1 MEKKLGVYI
10 CTGCGI
16 GEALDIEKLQ
26 KKIPPKV
33 KVQKIHPILCSPEGV
48 DVIKQDIADEGVNTV
63 VIAACSRRVLYDV
76 FDFGPAIVQRVNLRE
91 GVVWSHKPDEE
102 HMTGEEGGPQVDAL
116 IQAMA
121 QDYLRMG
128 IAEAEKILPAEPY
141 QPEQPINKRIMV
153 MGGGVT
159 GLSAALD
166 VAKAGYEAVVV
177 ERESQVGG
185 FAAKLRKQT
194 PWVYP
199 YENLQEPVIN
209 QIISEAEAHPKIE
222 IRTGTEVARIYGQPG
237 LYEVTFKAPGTK
249 SKWDIPAPM
258 KAAEGA
264 EAPAQPPMAEKA
276 TPENPANIL
285 ARDPDAERFGAVV
298 LATGWKPWELKEAPE
313 PEEEAPAEGEKAKE
327 ASKEAEAPAE
337 EAQAAEATYEHL
349 GFGKLANVVTNVAF
363 EEMAG
368 QGRIVR
374 PSDGKPASSVVFIQ
388 SPGQGSDEDFPYAST
403 IISTVALKQ
412 AKYVREDNP
421 DAKAYIFYQHMR
433 TLGQNEYFY
442 KSIQQ
447 DEGIFLTKGD
457 VQSVSENGDGTLVVA
472 AKNTLLGEDIKV
484 GADMVVLG
492 TGMIPTTKDDPV
504 LNLAYRQGAGFR
516 DLDLFEGYC
525 DSNFICFPYETRRT
539 GIYAAGCVRRA
550 MSIQECRE
558 DAAGAALK
566 AIQCIESATRGVSV
580 HPRSGDMTFPDFFFQ
595 RCTQCKRCTEECP
608 FGALDD
614 DEKGTPLPN
623 PTRCRRC
630 GTCMG
635 ACPERIIGFADYN
648 IDSIG
653 SAVKAMEVSEEEG
666 IPSVLVLA
674 CENDAYPAFDQAA
687 INGLT
692 YSPFIRVIPVRCLG
706 SVNVVWIKDALS
718 KGVDGIL
725 TIGCKYGDDYQCH
738 FVKGS
743 ELFSIRSDKIGEAL
757 KSLAL
762 EKERVQ
768 QVQIAIDEYDKLP
781 GIIEAFMKTIEE
793 VGPNP
798 FKGF

>member
-1 MEKKLGVYI
+1 MDKKLAVYI

-26 KKIPPKV
+26 KKIPPKIT
-33 KVQKIHPILCSPEGV
+33 VQKTHPFLCSPEGV
-48 DVIKQDIADEGVNTV
+48 EVIKQDIANEGVNTV

-76 FDFGPAIVQRVNLRE
+76 FDFGPTIVQRVNLRE

-121 QDYLRMG
+121 EDYLRMG
-128 IAEAEKILPAEPY
+128 VAEAEKIQKPEPY
-141 QPEQPINKRIMV
+141 QLEEPINRRTLV
-153 MGGGVT
+153 LGAGVT
-159 GLSAALD
+159 GLSAALE
-166 VAKAGYEAVVV
+166 VAKAGHEAVVI
-177 ERESQVGG
+177 EKETKVGG
-185 FAAKLRKQT
+185 FATKMRKQT
-194 PWVYP
+194 PWAYP
-199 YENLQEPVIN
+199 YEDLQEPVIE
-209 QIISEAEAHPKIE
+209 QIVKEAEAHPKID
-222 IRTGTEVARIYGQPG
+222 IRTGTEIARIAGQPG
-237 LYEVTFKAPGTK
+237 LYGVTLKPTGTK
-249 SKWDIPAPM
+249 SKWDIPEPVE
-258 KAAEGA
+258 AAEGA
-264 EAPAQPPMAEKA
+264 EAPQQPPMDDKA
-276 TPENPANIL
+276 TPEDPANIL
-285 ARDPDAERFGAVV
+285 ANDPDAERFGAIV
-298 LATGWKPWELKEAPE
+298 LATGWKPWEPKKA
-313 PEEEAPAEGEKAKE
+313 EEAEEAEGEEAKE
-327 ASKEAEAPAE
+327 AEGEEPQAE
-337 EAQAAEATYEHL
+337 EPSYEHL
-349 GFGKLANVVTNVAF
+349 GYGQFPDVVTNVAL

-368 QGRIVR
+368 QGKILR
-374 PSDGKPASSVVFIQ
+374 PSNGKPAASVAFIQ
-388 SPGQGSDEDFPYAST
+388 CPGQGSDEDFPYAAGITSM
-403 IISTVALKQ
+403 VALKQ

-442 KSIQQ
+442 KSAQQ

-457 VQSVSENGDGTLVVA
+457 VISVSGNGNGSLVLE
-472 AKNTLLGEDIKV
+472 AKDTLLGEDIKV
-484 GADMVVLG
+484 NVDMVVLA
-492 TGMIPTTKDDPV
+492 TGMVPMTKDDPV
-504 LNLAYRQGAGFR
+504 MNLAYRQGPGFR
-516 DLDLFEGYC
+516 DLELFDGYP

-539 GIYAAGCVRRA
+539 GIYAAGCGRRA

-566 AIQCIESATRGVSV
+566 AIQCIESANRGVSV

-635 ACPERIIGFADYN
+635 ACPERIVGFADYS

-687 INGLT
+687 LNGLT
-692 YSPFIRVIPVRCLG
+692 YSPFIRIIPVRCLG
-706 SVNVVWIKDALS
+706 SINVVWIKDALS

-725 TIGCKYGDDYQCH
+725 AIGCKYGDDYQCH
-738 FVKGS
+738 FAKGS
-743 ELFSIRSDKIGEAL
+743 ELFSVRADKIGEAL

-768 QVQIAIDEYDKLP
+768 QVQIAIDEYDKIP
-781 GIIEAFMKTIEE
+781 GIIEEFMKTMEE